1 MLSNSMVFAVTIVC
15 TTAGYYEEGK
25 KPNTVPNEMIDEKNL
40 LYAKKVHEFLWY
52 LHLEDDQLIRLSKI
66 QGISNKES
74 PKVKVSLAEIRWK
87 KKKNTNP
94 DIQAYFHSI
103 EKLNQTYL
111 DEFKKTKVKQRQK
124 LEKANIADAL
134 KDRFNLDALKL
145 NEKEDEDFESN
156 YKNNPVTIQDK
167 IVSDQRWNFE
177 SEVKLSVTEN
187 AQAKINSVINIL
199 EFHQFDRINDIDL
212 DIIDNFPRDSFVYFL
227 DWRKGRDESFE
238 SESGNTLKSI
248 LDGLY
253 LENAKR
259 QEVSLKLEKLIKE
272 IAPYKVKD
280 AKTGEL
286 KPLTPAIRTDFIS
299 RAAEIMDASQDK
311 IFLFRKKMER
321 VLSYQISNPEFENV
335 IRQYVKVIE
344 EVSNE
349 KPKP

>member
-1 MLSNSMVFAVTIVC
+1 MVFAVTIVC

-25 KPNTVPNEMIDEKNL
+25 KLNTVPNEMIDEKNL
-40 LYAKKVHEFLWY
+40 HYAKKVHEFLWY

-156 YKNNPVTIQDK
+156 YKNNPVRIQDK
-167 IVSDQRWNFE
+167 IVSGQQWDFE
-177 SEVKLSVTEN
+177 SESKFSITEN
-187 AQAKINSVINIL
+187 SKSKINQVINIL
-199 EFHQFDRINDIDL
+199 ELDQFDNIKMKDY
-212 DIIDNFPRDSFVYFL
+212 DNYETTPRETFVYFL
-227 DWRKGRDESFE
+227 DYKMNRGENFENES
-238 SESGNTLKSI
+238 SNALKSI

-253 LENAKR
+253 LENPKR
-259 QEVSLKLEKLIKE
+259 QEVSLKLEKLFKE
-272 IAPYKVKD
+272 IPAYKIKD
-280 AKTGEL
+280 AKTGET
-286 KPLTPAIRTDFIS
+286 KTLTLEIRSDFVY
-299 RAAEIMDASQDK
+299 RAAEIIDNAQDK
-311 IFLFRKKMER
+311 VFLFRKKLEKE
-321 VLSYQISNPEFENV
+321 LATQISNPEFENV
-335 IRQYVKVIE
+335 IRQYAKIIE
-344 EVSNE
+344 DVAKE
-349 KPKP
+349 KAKP